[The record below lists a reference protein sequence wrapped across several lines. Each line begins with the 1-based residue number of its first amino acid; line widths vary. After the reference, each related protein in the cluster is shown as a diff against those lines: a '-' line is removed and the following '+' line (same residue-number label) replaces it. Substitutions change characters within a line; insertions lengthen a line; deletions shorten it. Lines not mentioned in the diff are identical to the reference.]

1 MAKVRNKN
9 SKAIVLIKKSNNLVE
24 SRYKFDIWE
33 TRFFL
38 SILSQIRKDDTDLRP
53 YRIWY
58 KDIIKTFGL
67 TSGDAYASLREA
79 AKSLIRKP
87 VRTSYNVDGVLREQE
102 VTLITEIDYL
112 VSGTKT
118 ENHEYI
124 DVVVQ
129 EKMKPLLLQLQKNFT
144 AYDLR
149 NVVKLGVYSVR
160 IYEILK
166 QYESIGSRTLMI
178 AEMKTMFDL
187 KHEYQKYNDFYR
199 WVIKPSEDE
208 INNYTDLLI
217 LNIEKQK
224 EGKKVVSL
232 RFKFRRKT
240 DAELSKMTGSAF
252 RDTSFDGVEDA
263 EFEEIKTPVNTNF
276 EKDAQPVTEIELDK
290 SYLLSDNQEKLIAEY
305 YGAVVIKFGVSLKV
319 LMSLVQKH
327 TEVEIK
333 QAVQVTEKAMLTG
346 KITNIAG
353 FFVEAVRGA
362 YKDTSAHKKEV
373 KSPKDAEKK
382 EKYILSQQQ
391 EEKRKQGIK
400 SLFEERKAIF
410 ERLIEEDE
418 TFWLELEESIRAD
431 NMIKNHY
438 NHDKTVYENMQTPM
452 IAGALIAIAAKL
464 RTDSFSKL

>member
-79 AKSLIRKP
+79 AQSLIRKP
-87 VRTSYNVDGVLREQE
+87 VRMSYHVDGVLREQE

-112 VSGTKT
+112 VSGSKT

-224 EGKKVVSL
+224 EGRKVVSL
-232 RFKFRRKT
+232 RFKFRKKT
-240 DAELSKMTGSAF
+240 DAELSRMTGSAF
-252 RDTSFDGVEDA
+252 RDAPFDGVEDV
-263 EFEEIKTPVNTNF
+263 EFEEIKPTDNNGI
-276 EKDAQPVTEIELDK
+276 EKDINPVSEKEFDK
-290 SYLLSDNQEKLIAEY
+290 NNILSDKQEKLIAEY
-305 YGAVVIKFGVSLKV
+305 YATVVMKFGVSLKV
-319 LMSLVQKH
+319 LMNLVQKH
-327 TEVEIK
+327 SETEIR
-333 QAVQVTEKAMLTG
+333 QAVQVTEKAEQTG
-346 KITNIAG
+346 KIANIAG
-353 FFVEAVRGA
+353 FFVEALRGG
-362 YKDTSAHKKEV
+362 YPDTSVSKKEI
-373 KSPKDAEKK
+373 KTNKDIEKR
-382 EKYILSQQQ
+382 EKQLLSEQQ
-391 EEKRKQGIK
+391 EEKRLKDNK
-400 SLFEERKAIF
+400 TLFEKRKAIF
-410 ERLIEEDE
+410 ENLIEEDE

-431 NMIKNHY
+431 KMIKNHY
-438 NHDKTVYENMQTPM
+438 DYNKSVYENMQTPM

-464 RTDSFSKL
+464 RASFFE

>member
-1 MAKVRNKN
+1 MAKVGNKN

-87 VRTSYNVDGVLREQE
+87 VRTSYNIDGVLREQE

-112 VSGTKT
+112 VGGTKT

-178 AEMKTMFDL
+178 GEMKTMFDL
-187 KHEYQKYNDFYR
+187 KHEYQKYNDFFR

-232 RFKFRRKT
+232 RFKFRKKT
-240 DAELSKMTGSAF
+240 DAELSRMTGSAF
-252 RDTSFDGVEDA
+252 RDTSFDEVEEVDFDEVETLKKKGVAKD
-263 EFEEIKTPVNTNF
+263 ITPTT
-276 EKDAQPVTEIELDK
+276 DTESDK
-290 SYLLSDNQEKLIAEY
+290 NSTLSDKHEKLIAELY
-305 YGAVVIKFGVSLKV
+305 ALVVIKFGVSLKV
-319 LMSLVQKH
+319 LMNLVQKY
-327 TEVEIK
+327 TEADIK
-333 QAVQVTEKAMLTG
+333 QAVKVTEKAILTG
-346 KITNIAG
+346 KIANIAG
-353 FFVEAVRGA
+353 FFVEALRGA
-362 YKDTSAHKKEV
+362 YQDTSAKKDT
-373 KSPKDAEKK
+373 KTRKDAPQK
-382 EKYILSQQQ
+382 EKQLREQQQ
-391 EEKRKQGIK
+391 EEKRKQDIK
-400 SLFEERKAIF
+400 TLFEQRKAIF
-410 ERLIEEDE
+410 ERLIEEDD

-431 NMIKNHY
+431 NMIRNHY
-438 NHDKTVYENMQTPM
+438 DHDKTVYDNMQTPM

-464 RTDSFSKL
+464 RADVFSY